1 VTVAELLLPAVDLAL
16 AVLVL
21 EAILLVALQRMRGRG
36 LSVATILLIAAS
48 GLGLLIALRGALMG
62 ASPFVILGGMSLGG
76 LAHAIDLA
84 RRLRAR

>member
-1 VTVAELLLPAVDLAL
+1 VTVAELLLLAVDLAL

-21 EAILLVALQRMRGRG
+21 EATLLVALQRMRGRG